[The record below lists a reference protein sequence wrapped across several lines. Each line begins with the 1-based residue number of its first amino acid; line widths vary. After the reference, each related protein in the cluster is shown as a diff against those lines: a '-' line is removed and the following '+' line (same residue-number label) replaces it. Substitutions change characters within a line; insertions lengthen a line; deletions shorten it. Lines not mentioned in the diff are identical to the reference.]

1 MSRECFERVG
11 EFDEN
16 FKRAFVEDGDYHTR
30 MHAAGVH
37 AECLELPF
45 YHYGS
50 ATVKHCDFKE
60 RQAIQKQAELNRQYF
75 AKKYGF
81 AMASEDYYRFFGSG
95 APLAEPEP
103 QPTL

>member
-1 MSRECFERVG
+1 M
-11 EFDEN
+11 
-16 FKRAFVEDGDYHTR
+16 EDGDYHVR
-30 MHAAGVH
+30 LHKAGIH

-50 ATVKHCDFKE
+50 ATVKQCDFKE
-60 RQAIQKQAELNRQYF
+60 RRAIQKQAELNRQYF

-81 AMASEDYYRFFGSG
+81 EMASEEYYRFFGSG
-95 APLAEPEP
+95 APPAEPEL